1 MTNVV
6 ELKARRETR
15 DLPNMDEDR
24 LTEARHQINNSMT
37 IVRDRGYTASEIA
50 EAMRYFL
57 SLDDEAFAQHCESM
71 LVKQPMRHDPGT
83 FKALKE
89 IVAAGEFGWLTDW
102 EINFAKSMV
111 ATIKYNSQL
120 TPRQHTVAYRIVQK
134 ARAGRA
140 RDSSLSFLTTS

>member
-24 LTEARHQINNSMT
+24 LIEARHQINNSMT
-37 IVRDRGYTASEIA
+37 IVRDRGYTAREIA

-57 SLDDEAFAQHCESM
+57 SLDDEAFAQHCDSM
-71 LVKQPMRHDPGT
+71 LVKQPMRYDPGT
-83 FKALKE
+83 IHALKE
-89 IVAAGEFGWLTDW
+89 IVAAEEFRWLTNW
-102 EINFAKSMV
+102 EINFAKSM
-111 ATIKYNSQL
+111 AKTAPEPNPYNYRM

-134 ARAGRA
+134 VRAGRTKNA
-140 RDSSLSFLTTS
+140 AS